1 MPLSTMSK
9 LSKLSVFEGSSI
21 LSLASLTT
29 ELNDGYHIDGR
40 EREKGGHQS
49 QLHTV
54 ANNTTT
60 RNEQKKL
67 MRTKMMSEPV
77 AKADAGSAFP
87 P

>member
-29 ELNDGYHIDGR
+29 ELNDGYQIER

-49 QLHTV
+49 HLHTV
-54 ANNTTT
+54 APTTIA
-60 RNEQKKL
+60 
-67 MRTKMMSEPV
+67 RTAMSRR
-77 AKADAGSAFP
+77 S
-87 P
+87 